1 MPRKTIKSL
10 DQLDC
15 ESFKA
20 GAPPEATRAR
30 SVSLQQGVCPLAE
43 GHPAFSLDGVWEMAE
58 GGTPHERLD
67 ARWDDAL
74 PAEVPGSV
82 HTALV
87 KAGKLPDP
95 TVGTQDRLAREMSF
109 KTWWF
114 RRVFQLSDKIIRP
127 CLCFDGV
134 AVTMTAWLDGAELGG
149 HTGMFG
155 GPEFQLPDLAPG
167 AHTLVAR
174 VDPAPYVESTGQ
186 PNPFFTGMNVGW
198 LYTTVFNNVYGWH
211 YANIP
216 AIGIWRSVRIER
228 GAAVNICHPF
238 VATRDIGRG
247 TIDLH
252 LTLEGASP
260 RWRGQLSGVITPDNF
275 AGTPVHFT
283 LPISSTCSSRT
294 LRLRMNI
301 PDRRL
306 WWPVD
311 HGFPHLYRL
320 ELAFLP
326 DKTTEPDT
334 ATLCFGVRTIAM
346 APLPGGPAPDHY
358 NWTFVVNGKP
368 LFVKGANW
376 CTMDALMDFSRDR
389 YERFIRLAADQH
401 IQLLR
406 AWGSGMPETDDFY
419 DLTDRYGIMV
429 LQEWPTA
436 WNSHREGWQPYALL
450 EETVRRN
457 TLRLRNHPSLI
468 LWGGGNE
475 SDDPFGPAIDRM
487 GQLSVE
493 LDNTRPFHRGE
504 PWGGSFHNYDCWWGN
519 APLDRNLS
527 LSGAFIGEFGLAS
540 LPNTTSVLR
549 YLPEA
554 ERDVWPL
561 PEDSAFVYHTPV
573 FNLKEDLARLVQYS
587 GYFARNDSLSAFV
600 FGSQMAQA
608 TGVRHTLEL
617 ARTRWPECTGA
628 LYYKLNDNYPAASWS
643 SVDWYGSTKLAYHA
657 IQDAFAPLHAC
668 VLFTTLQPA
677 GEAVTAPV
685 YLLDDREELVN
696 QPFVVTVRVYDV
708 RLAEIERQVFS
719 GTGVGEPVTKL
730 GHLYLSE
737 QQTVSCPLLIVSE
750 INLAGVVADR
760 TFYWLNFAPT
770 SGPPDSEGP
779 AGNLLALPKTSLRL
793 TRIGAEQVTVS
804 NTGSLPA
811 VGVQILAREQPER
824 FTVSDGL
831 FWLDVGE
838 SRELKVTTTE
848 GLRAIA
854 WNGVS

>member
-1 MPRKTIKSL
+1 MPRQTIKSL

-20 GAPPEATRAR
+20 GAPPEATRPRRVTLA
-30 SVSLQQGVCPLAE
+30 QGVCRLAP
-43 GHPAFSLDGVWEMAE
+43 GYPAVSLDGIWEMAE
-58 GGTPHERLD
+58 GGTPEERLNTH
-67 ARWDDAL
+67 WEDAL
-74 PAEVPGSV
+74 PANVPGSV

-95 TVGTQDRLAREMSF
+95 TVGTNDRIAREMSF
-109 KTWWF
+109 KAWWF
-114 RRVFQLSDKIIRP
+114 KRVFSLKEKILRP
-127 CLCFDGV
+127 CLQFDGV
-134 AVTMTAWLDGAELGG
+134 AVTMTAWLDGVELGR
-149 HTGMFG
+149 HEGMFG
-155 GPEFQLPDLAPG
+155 GPEFPLPDLTPG
-167 AHTLVAR
+167 DHALLVR

-186 PNPFFTGMNVGW
+186 PNSFFTGMNVGW

-211 YANIP
+211 YSNIP
-216 AIGIWRSVRIER
+216 SIGIWRSVRLER
-228 GAAVNICHPF
+228 GTAVKIRHPF
-238 VATRDIGRG
+238 VATRDIDRG

-260 RWRGQLSGVITPDNF
+260 RWRGQLTGVIAPDNF
-275 AGTPVHFT
+275 VGEPFHFT
-283 LPISSTCSSRT
+283 LPISSRNASRT
-294 LRLRMNI
+294 LRLRMDI
-301 PDRRL
+301 PERRL

-320 ELAFLP
+320 NLSFTPGEIEKP
-326 DKTTEPDT
+326 EV
-334 ATLCFGVRTIAM
+334 ATLRFGIRTIDM
-346 APLPGGPAPDHY
+346 APLPDGPDPEKY

-376 CTMDALMDFSRDR
+376 CTMDPLMDFSRER
-389 YERFIRLAADQH
+389 YDRFIKLATNQH
-401 IQLLR
+401 VQLLR

-419 DLTDRYGIMV
+419 DLTDRYGVMV

-457 TLRLRNHPSLI
+457 MLRLRNHPSLI
-468 LWGGGNE
+468 MWGGGNE
-475 SDDPFGPAIDRM
+475 SDDPFGPAIDLM

-493 LDNTRPFHRGE
+493 LDHTRPFHRGE
-504 PWGGSFHNYDCWWGN
+504 PWGGSLHNYDCWWGN

-527 LSGAFIGEFGLAS
+527 LAAAFLGEFGLAS
-540 LPNTTSVLR
+540 LPDTASVLR

-561 PEDSAFVYHTPV
+561 PEDSTFAHHTPV
-573 FNLKEDLARLVQYS
+573 FNLKEDLVRLVQYS
-587 GYFARNDSLSAFV
+587 GYFARSDSLSAFV

-617 ARTRWPECTGA
+617 ARSRWPECTGA

-643 SVDWYGSTKLAYHA
+643 SIDWYGATKLAYHA

-696 QPFVVTVRVYDV
+696 QPFVVTVRVYDALLV
-708 RLAEIERQVFS
+708 KIERQVFS
-719 GTGVGEPVTKL
+719 ATGTGEPVTKL
-730 GHLYLSE
+730 GNLYLSE

-750 INLAGVVADR
+750 INLAGVMADR
-760 TFYWLNFAPT
+760 TFYWLNFAPAE
-770 SGPPDSEGP
+770 GPPGSDGP
-779 AGNLLALPKTSLRL
+779 CGNLLALPKTSLRL
-793 TRIGAEQVTVS
+793 TRLGAEQVRIT

-811 VGVQILAREQPER
+811 VGVQVMPLVYREQ

-831 FWLDVGE
+831 FWLDAGE
-838 SRELKVTTTE
+838 SRELNVTITE
-848 GLRAIA
+848 GLSAIA
-854 WNGVS
+854 WNGVG